1 MGATI
6 KEVFAGNP
14 MNNLF
19 GVVTGSVTCVAFPEE
34 SAMLIRFKADP
45 DNSNVFKLGAVGTGE
60 CLWPMSAGDDTGWV
74 APPYIEGNLAGLNSY
89 KYSNVSGAVDRL
101 YYWIQR

>member
-6 KEVFAGNP
+6 NEMFSGNP

-34 SAMLIRFKADP
+34 SAMLLRFKADP
-45 DNSNVFKLGAVGTGE
+45 DNNGTFLLGAVGTGD
-60 CLWPMSAGDDTGWV
+60 CLWPMAAGDDTGWIP
-74 APPYIEGNLAGLNSY
+74 APYSEGNLAGLHSY
-89 KYSNVSGAVDRL
+89 KHQNLSGTTDYL

>member
-6 KEVFAGNP
+6 KEVFSGNP
-14 MNNLF
+14 DNNLF
-19 GVVTGSVTCVAFPEE
+19 GVVSGSVTQVTFPEE
-34 SAMLIRFKADP
+34 TAMLVRFKADP
-45 DNSNVFKLGAVGTGE
+45 DNSNVFKLGVVGTGE

-74 APPYIEGNLAGLNSY
+74 APPHIEGNLAGLNSY